1 MAAKIITV
9 WQEGMA
15 FDAEVDG
22 HHVVM
27 DASREAGGQ
36 DLGARPKPLLM
47 VALSGCSGMDVVS
60 ILAKMQVK
68 GYRFRM
74 ELDADSTTEHP
85 KTYHTIR
92 MDFVFEGDNL
102 PVDKVRKAVS
112 LSVERYCGVNAML
125 SKAANIIHRIFING
139 AEVT

>member
-139 AEVT
+139 TEVT

>member
-125 SKAANIIHRIFING
+125 SKAANIIHRIFVNG
-139 AEVT
+139 TEVT